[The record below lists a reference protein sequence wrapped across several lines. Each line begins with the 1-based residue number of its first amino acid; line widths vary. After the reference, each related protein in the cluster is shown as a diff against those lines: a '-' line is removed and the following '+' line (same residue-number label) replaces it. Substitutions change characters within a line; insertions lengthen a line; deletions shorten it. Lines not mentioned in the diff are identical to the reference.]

1 MQQEVNLIKEV
12 YGRNTYVRVVDTS
25 FKELYTPITA
35 PTTATQIT
43 VEQFFDYYNQ
53 LFFDIPVSGTTNSHT
68 YLVQRSQQYIG
79 AGVMD
84 QEKLALIEEINSL
97 REQIITLTSTYLN
110 ISNLT

>member
-1 MQQEVNLIKEV
+1 MTDVNLVKEV
-12 YGRNTYVRVVDTS
+12 RGISTYANVVDTN
-25 FKELYTPITA
+25 FTELVTPVPVLAA
-35 PTTATQIT
+35 PTVT
-43 VEQFFDYYNQ
+43 VDDFFVYYNQ